1 MAQTIKLKR
10 SALEGVIPTTSQL
23 ELGEVAINTY
33 DGKMYIKKNVG
44 GTETIVQIGAESGA
58 LDGVWKQYAYT
69 ATAGQTTFSGADN
82 NSATLSY
89 IPEFIEVFINGVL
102 LDPAIDFTAVTGSS
116 VILTSAA
123 SLNDL
128 VQINA
133 FTKVLGNG
141 DIVVDA
147 FTGDG
152 TTSAYTLS
160 TAPSVK
166 ENINV
171 FIDGVYQ
178 ENDSYS
184 VSGTTLTL
192 SENLPNTSTMDV
204 VIGSNNVT
212 LGEIQDLN
220 IPGSITSVDSVQFD
234 TSATTDPIAVGQLA
248 WNSDYETL
256 ELGLSSNVQ
265 LEIGEQTYINAKAA
279 ETIEIGSVVYS
290 SGAVGNSGKIEVSK
304 FIANGTI
311 EERQVVGIAAENI
324 TSGNFG
330 YIITFGNLR
339 GLSTNGSTL
348 TTPETWLLGD
358 ILYPSATVAG
368 ELTKTPP
375 VAPNPAIAIAFIT
388 SAHASNGS
396 LMVRAYDLG
405 YHLDE
410 IHDVEIASVA
420 DNDILQWSNAASR
433 WENVAGT
440 TTNIA
445 EGTNLYWTTA
455 RGDSNFTTNL
465 AASDTD
471 DLSEGVTNLYYTSAR
486 ANSDFDTRLATK
498 TTTDLTEGTNLY
510 WTTARGD
517 SNFTTNLAASDTDD
531 LSEGVTNLYYTSA
544 RANSDFDTRLAT
556 KTTTDLTEGTNLY
569 YTDARVGSYLT
580 TNSYATEG
588 YVTTAVANLVDSAPA
603 TLDTLNELAAALGDD
618 PNFATTVTNSIATKW
633 TQDNTKITNWD
644 TAYSWGDHSTEGYL
658 TSLSLDGL
666 TDVSVAGATN
676 GQSLVYNS
684 SSGEWEASTP
694 ASTLGSLTDVSV
706 AGVTDGQALVYN
718 SSSGEWEPGASSST
732 TVSTTA
738 PVSPSAGDLWW
749 NSETGQLKVY
759 YTDGDSS
766 QWVDAAAGP
775 TTQTVTLSFPF
786 YNSST
791 ALDSIGLLSNEN
803 LPFFKADGTQNNI
816 TVTT

>member
-192 SENLPNTSTMDV
+192 SANLPNTSTMDV

-234 TSATTDPIAVGQLA
+234 TSVTTDPIAVGQLA

-265 LEIGEQTYINAKAA
+265 LEIGEQTYVNAKAA
-279 ETIEIGSVVYS
+279 ETIAIGSVVYS

-311 EERQVVGIAAENI
+311 EERQVVGIAAETI

-396 LMVRAYDLG
+396 LLIRAYDLG

-420 DNDILQWSNAASR
+420 DNDILQWNNAASR

-445 EGTNLYWTTA
+445 EGTNLY
-455 RGDSNFTTNL
+455 
-465 AASDTD
+465 
-471 DLSEGVTNLYYTSAR
+471 
-486 ANSDFDTRLATK
+486 
-498 TTTDLTEGTNLY
+498 
-510 WTTARGD
+510 
-517 SNFTTNLAASDTDD
+517 
-531 LSEGVTNLYYTSA
+531 
-544 RANSDFDTRLAT
+544 
-556 KTTTDLTEGTNLY
+556 
-569 YTDARVGSYLT
+569 YTDGRVGSYLT

-618 PNFATTVTNSIATKW
+618 ANFATTVTNSIATKW

>member
-192 SENLPNTSTMDV
+192 SANLPNTSTMDV

-234 TSATTDPIAVGQLA
+234 TSVTTDPIAVGQLA

-265 LEIGEQTYINAKAA
+265 LEIGEQTYVNAKAA
-279 ETIEIGSVVYS
+279 ETIAIGSVVYS

-445 EGTNLYWTTA
+445 
-455 RGDSNFTTNL
+455 
-465 AASDTD
+465 
-471 DLSEGVTNLYYTSAR
+471 
-486 ANSDFDTRLATK
+486 
-498 TTTDLTEGTNLY
+498 EGTNLY